1 MIERGQVKHDSQ
13 NIYYRS
19 TIGAAE
25 AGSTLELG
33 ITLKTKE
40 DIRQVLL
47 RVWREGQ
54 GEKLYPLATSDDMD
68 AEEKFYKGRIQLP
81 ETENIAEGKPV
92 QASAHNDVYVSS
104 NLNDGKTT
112 TYWESKG
119 FPAEM
124 TVDLQGTFTVST
136 AAFLLNPA
144 SIWEPRTQEIAVL
157 VSTDGE
163 NFTEVSPAAAYTFD
177 AETGNRVRIDFEA
190 VQASHVRVII
200 TSNTAAPAHAKGA
213 QVAEICIY
221 GE

>member
-1 MIERGQVKHDSQ
+1 MKMKSWMIILAAVL
-13 NIYYRS
+13 I
-19 TIGAAE
+19 AALPAFACAE
-25 AGSTLELG
+25 ADDETVVTIVKAPEQEKAERPPCFPDPS
-33 ITLKTKE
+33 
-40 DIRQVLL
+40 DNFIR
-47 RVWREGQ
+47 
-54 GEKLYPLATSDDMD
+54 
-68 AEEKFYKGRIQLP
+68 LP

-177 AETGNRVRIDFEA
+177 AETGNRVRIDFGA

>member
-1 MIERGQVKHDSQ
+1 MKMKSWMIILAALLLAVLP
-13 NIYYRS
+13 
-19 TIGAAE
+19 AFACAE
-25 AGSTLELG
+25 ADDDTAVIIVKAPE
-33 ITLKTKE
+33 
-40 DIRQVLL
+40 Q
-47 RVWREGQ
+47 
-54 GEKLYPLATSDDMD
+54 EKAERPPCFPDPSDNFI
-68 AEEKFYKGRIQLP
+68 KLP
-81 ETENIAEGKPV
+81 ETENIAEGKSV

-144 SIWEPRTQEIAVL
+144 SIWEPRTQEITVL

-177 AETGNRVRIDFEA
+177 AETGNRVRIDFGA

>member
-1 MIERGQVKHDSQ
+1 MKMKSWMIILAALLIAVLP
-13 NIYYRS
+13 
-19 TIGAAE
+19 AFACAE
-25 AGSTLELG
+25 ADDETVVTIVKAPEQEKAERPPCFPDPS
-33 ITLKTKE
+33 
-40 DIRQVLL
+40 DNFIR
-47 RVWREGQ
+47 
-54 GEKLYPLATSDDMD
+54 
-68 AEEKFYKGRIQLP
+68 LP

-144 SIWEPRTQEIAVL
+144 SIWEPRTQEITVL

-177 AETGNRVRIDFEA
+177 AETGNRVRIDFGA

>member
-1 MIERGQVKHDSQ
+1 MKMKSWMIILAAVL
-13 NIYYRS
+13 I
-19 TIGAAE
+19 AALPAFACAE
-25 AGSTLELG
+25 AD
-33 ITLKTKE
+33 E
-40 DIRQVLL
+40 DTVVTIVKAPEQ
-47 RVWREGQ
+47 
-54 GEKLYPLATSDDMD
+54 EKAERPPCFPDPSDN
-68 AEEKFYKGRIQLP
+68 FIQLP

-177 AETGNRVRIDFEA
+177 AETGNRVRIDFGA

>member
-1 MIERGQVKHDSQ
+1 MKMKSWMIILAALLLAVLP
-13 NIYYRS
+13 
-19 TIGAAE
+19 AFACAE
-25 AGSTLELG
+25 ADDDTVVTIVKAPEQEKAERPPCFPDPS
-33 ITLKTKE
+33 
-40 DIRQVLL
+40 DNFIR
-47 RVWREGQ
+47 
-54 GEKLYPLATSDDMD
+54 
-68 AEEKFYKGRIQLP
+68 LP

-144 SIWEPRTQEIAVL
+144 SIWEPRTQEITVL

-177 AETGNRVRIDFEA
+177 AETGNRVRIDFGA

>member
-1 MIERGQVKHDSQ
+1 MKMKSWMIILAAVL
-13 NIYYRS
+13 I
-19 TIGAAE
+19 AALPAFACAE
-25 AGSTLELG
+25 AD
-33 ITLKTKE
+33 E
-40 DIRQVLL
+40 DTVVTIVKAPEQ
-47 RVWREGQ
+47 
-54 GEKLYPLATSDDMD
+54 EKAERPPCFPDPSDN
-68 AEEKFYKGRIQLP
+68 FIQLP

>member
-1 MIERGQVKHDSQ
+1 MKMKSWMIILAAVL
-13 NIYYRS
+13 I
-19 TIGAAE
+19 AALPAFACAE
-25 AGSTLELG
+25 AD
-33 ITLKTKE
+33 E
-40 DIRQVLL
+40 DTVVTIVKAPEQ
-47 RVWREGQ
+47 
-54 GEKLYPLATSDDMD
+54 EKAERPPCFPDPSD
-68 AEEKFYKGRIQLP
+68 
-81 ETENIAEGKPV
+81 KPI

-136 AAFLLNPA
+136 AAFCLNPA

-177 AETGNRVRIDFEA
+177 AETGNRIRIDFEA

>member
-1 MIERGQVKHDSQ
+1 MKMKSWMVILAAVLL
-13 NIYYRS
+13 
-19 TIGAAE
+19 AVLPAFACAE
-25 AGSTLELG
+25 ADDETVVTIVKAPE
-33 ITLKTKE
+33 
-40 DIRQVLL
+40 Q
-47 RVWREGQ
+47 
-54 GEKLYPLATSDDMD
+54 EK
-68 AEEKFYKGRIQLP
+68 AERPPCFPDPSANFIQLP

-136 AAFLLNPA
+136 AVFLLNPA

>member
-1 MIERGQVKHDSQ
+1 MKMKSWMI
-13 NIYYRS
+13 IL
-19 TIGAAE
+19 AA
-25 AGSTLELG
+25 
-33 ITLKTKE
+33 
-40 DIRQVLL
+40 VLL
-47 RVWREGQ
+47 AALPAFACSEADDDTVVTIVKAPEQ
-54 GEKLYPLATSDDMD
+54 EKAERPPCFPDPSDN
-68 AEEKFYKGRIQLP
+68 FIRLP

>member
-1 MIERGQVKHDSQ
+1 MKMKSWMIILAAVL
-13 NIYYRS
+13 I
-19 TIGAAE
+19 AALPAFACAE
-25 AGSTLELG
+25 ADDETVVTIVKAPE
-33 ITLKTKE
+33 
-40 DIRQVLL
+40 Q
-47 RVWREGQ
+47 
-54 GEKLYPLATSDDMD
+54 EKAERPPCFPDPSDN
-68 AEEKFYKGRIQLP
+68 FIQLP

-144 SIWEPRTQEIAVL
+144 SIWEPRTQEITVL

-177 AETGNRVRIDFEA
+177 AETGNRVRIDFGA

>member
-1 MIERGQVKHDSQ
+1 MKMKSWMIILAAVL
-13 NIYYRS
+13 I
-19 TIGAAE
+19 AALPAFACAE
-25 AGSTLELG
+25 ADDETVVTIVKAPE
-33 ITLKTKE
+33 
-40 DIRQVLL
+40 Q
-47 RVWREGQ
+47 
-54 GEKLYPLATSDDMD
+54 EKAERPPCFPDPSDN
-68 AEEKFYKGRIQLP
+68 FIQLP

-177 AETGNRVRIDFEA
+177 AETGNRVRIDFDA

>member
-1 MIERGQVKHDSQ
+1 MKMKSWMI
-13 NIYYRS
+13 IL
-19 TIGAAE
+19 AA
-25 AGSTLELG
+25 
-33 ITLKTKE
+33 
-40 DIRQVLL
+40 VLIAAL
-47 RVWREGQ
+47 
-54 GEKLYPLATSDDMD
+54 PAFACADSDDD
-68 AEEKFYKGRIQLP
+68 TVVTIVKAPEQEKAERPPCFPDPSDNFIQLP
-81 ETENIAEGKPV
+81 ETENIAEGKPI

-177 AETGNRVRIDFEA
+177 AETGNRIRIDFEA

>member
-1 MIERGQVKHDSQ
+1 MKMKSWMIILAAVL
-13 NIYYRS
+13 I
-19 TIGAAE
+19 AALPAFACAE
-25 AGSTLELG
+25 ADDDTVVTIVKAPE
-33 ITLKTKE
+33 
-40 DIRQVLL
+40 Q
-47 RVWREGQ
+47 
-54 GEKLYPLATSDDMD
+54 EK
-68 AEEKFYKGRIQLP
+68 AERP
-81 ETENIAEGKPV
+81 
-92 QASAHNDVYVSS
+92 AHNDVYVSS

-136 AAFLLNPA
+136 AAFCLNPA

>member
-1 MIERGQVKHDSQ
+1 MKMKSWMIILAALLLAVLP
-13 NIYYRS
+13 
-19 TIGAAE
+19 AFACAE
-25 AGSTLELG
+25 ADDDTAVIIVKAPE
-33 ITLKTKE
+33 
-40 DIRQVLL
+40 Q
-47 RVWREGQ
+47 
-54 GEKLYPLATSDDMD
+54 EKAERPPCFPDPSDN
-68 AEEKFYKGRIQLP
+68 FIQLP
-81 ETENIAEGKPV
+81 ETENIAEGKPI

-119 FPAEM
+119 FPAEI

-144 SIWEPRTQEIAVL
+144 SIWEPRTQEITVL

>member
-1 MIERGQVKHDSQ
+1 MKMKSWMIILAAVL
-13 NIYYRS
+13 I
-19 TIGAAE
+19 AALPAFACAE
-25 AGSTLELG
+25 AD
-33 ITLKTKE
+33 E
-40 DIRQVLL
+40 DTVVTIVKAPEQ
-47 RVWREGQ
+47 
-54 GEKLYPLATSDDMD
+54 EKAERPPCFPDPSDNFI
-68 AEEKFYKGRIQLP
+68 KLP

-144 SIWEPRTQEIAVL
+144 SIWEPRTQEITVL

>member
-1 MIERGQVKHDSQ
+1 MKMKSWMI
-13 NIYYRS
+13 IL
-19 TIGAAE
+19 AA
-25 AGSTLELG
+25 
-33 ITLKTKE
+33 
-40 DIRQVLL
+40 VLL
-47 RVWREGQ
+47 AALPAFACSEADDDTVVTIVKAPEQ
-54 GEKLYPLATSDDMD
+54 EKAERPPCFPDPSDN
-68 AEEKFYKGRIQLP
+68 FIQLP
-81 ETENIAEGKPV
+81 ETENIAEGKPI

-136 AAFLLNPA
+136 AAFCLNPA
-144 SIWEPRTQEIAVL
+144 SIWEPRTQEITVL

>member
-1 MIERGQVKHDSQ
+1 MKMKSWMIILAALLLAVLP
-13 NIYYRS
+13 
-19 TIGAAE
+19 AFACAE
-25 AGSTLELG
+25 ADDDTAVIIVKAPE
-33 ITLKTKE
+33 
-40 DIRQVLL
+40 Q
-47 RVWREGQ
+47 
-54 GEKLYPLATSDDMD
+54 EKAERPPCFPDPSDNFI
-68 AEEKFYKGRIQLP
+68 KLP

-144 SIWEPRTQEIAVL
+144 SIWEPRTQEITVL

-177 AETGNRVRIDFEA
+177 AETGNRVRIDFGA

>member
-1 MIERGQVKHDSQ
+1 MKMKSWMIILAAVL
-13 NIYYRS
+13 I
-19 TIGAAE
+19 AALPAFACAE
-25 AGSTLELG
+25 AD
-33 ITLKTKE
+33 E
-40 DIRQVLL
+40 DTVVTIVKAPEQ
-47 RVWREGQ
+47 
-54 GEKLYPLATSDDMD
+54 EKAERPPCFPDPSDN
-68 AEEKFYKGRIQLP
+68 FIQLP
-81 ETENIAEGKPV
+81 ETENIAEGKPI

-177 AETGNRVRIDFEA
+177 AETGNRVRIDFGA

>member
-1 MIERGQVKHDSQ
+1 MKMKSWMIILAAVL
-13 NIYYRS
+13 I
-19 TIGAAE
+19 AALPAFACAE
-25 AGSTLELG
+25 AD
-33 ITLKTKE
+33 E
-40 DIRQVLL
+40 DTVVTIVKAPEQ
-47 RVWREGQ
+47 
-54 GEKLYPLATSDDMD
+54 EKAERPPCFPDPSDNFI
-68 AEEKFYKGRIQLP
+68 KLP

-177 AETGNRVRIDFEA
+177 AETGNRVRIDFGA

>member
-1 MIERGQVKHDSQ
+1 MKMKSWMIILAALLLAVLP
-13 NIYYRS
+13 
-19 TIGAAE
+19 AFACAE
-25 AGSTLELG
+25 ADDDTVVTIVKAPEQEKAERPPCFPDPS
-33 ITLKTKE
+33 
-40 DIRQVLL
+40 DNFIR
-47 RVWREGQ
+47 
-54 GEKLYPLATSDDMD
+54 
-68 AEEKFYKGRIQLP
+68 LP

-136 AAFLLNPA
+136 AVFLLNPA

>member
-1 MIERGQVKHDSQ
+1 MKMKSWMIILAAVL
-13 NIYYRS
+13 I
-19 TIGAAE
+19 AALPAFACAE
-25 AGSTLELG
+25 ADDETVVTIVKAPE
-33 ITLKTKE
+33 
-40 DIRQVLL
+40 Q
-47 RVWREGQ
+47 
-54 GEKLYPLATSDDMD
+54 EKAERPPCFPDPSDN
-68 AEEKFYKGRIQLP
+68 FIQLP
-81 ETENIAEGKPV
+81 ETENIAEGKPI

>member
-1 MIERGQVKHDSQ
+1 MKMKSWMIILAAVL
-13 NIYYRS
+13 I
-19 TIGAAE
+19 AALPAFACAE
-25 AGSTLELG
+25 AD
-33 ITLKTKE
+33 E
-40 DIRQVLL
+40 DTVVTIVKAPEQ
-47 RVWREGQ
+47 
-54 GEKLYPLATSDDMD
+54 EKAERPPCFPDPSDN
-68 AEEKFYKGRIQLP
+68 FIQLP
-81 ETENIAEGKPV
+81 ETENIAEGKPI

-163 NFTEVSPAAAYTFD
+163 NFTDVSPAAAYTFD

>member
-1 MIERGQVKHDSQ
+1 MKMKSWMI
-13 NIYYRS
+13 IL
-19 TIGAAE
+19 AA
-25 AGSTLELG
+25 
-33 ITLKTKE
+33 
-40 DIRQVLL
+40 VLL
-47 RVWREGQ
+47 AALPAFACSEADDDTVVTIVKAPEQ
-54 GEKLYPLATSDDMD
+54 EKAERPPCFPDPSDN
-68 AEEKFYKGRIQLP
+68 FIRLP

-177 AETGNRVRIDFEA
+177 AETGNRVRIDFGA

>member
-1 MIERGQVKHDSQ
+1 MKMKSWMI
-13 NIYYRS
+13 IL
-19 TIGAAE
+19 AA
-25 AGSTLELG
+25 
-33 ITLKTKE
+33 
-40 DIRQVLL
+40 VLL
-47 RVWREGQ
+47 AALPAFACSEADDDTVVTIVKAPEQ
-54 GEKLYPLATSDDMD
+54 EKAERPPCFPDPSDN
-68 AEEKFYKGRIQLP
+68 FIRLP

-177 AETGNRVRIDFEA
+177 AETGNRVRIDFGA
-190 VQASHVRVII
+190 VQASTRQPPPTRRARRWRKSVF
-200 TSNTAAPAHAKGA
+200 TGNKET
-213 QVAEICIY
+213 
-221 GE
+221 

>member
-1 MIERGQVKHDSQ
+1 MKMKSWMIILAAVL
-13 NIYYRS
+13 I
-19 TIGAAE
+19 AALPAFACAE
-25 AGSTLELG
+25 ADDETVVTIVKAPEQEKAERPPCFPDPS
-33 ITLKTKE
+33 
-40 DIRQVLL
+40 DNFIR
-47 RVWREGQ
+47 
-54 GEKLYPLATSDDMD
+54 
-68 AEEKFYKGRIQLP
+68 LP
-81 ETENIAEGKPV
+81 ETENIAEGKPI